1 MKKVLLFLVLI
12 VAATV
17 ALTAC
22 SPVQY
27 NTELLKN
34 GNFSEFTPNPDPSK
48 SDEGTFGG
56 WVIDTDRANNSNISI
71 YRTSNGSQS
80 EVVGMYSQ
88 SSGTSDYNYIYQE
101 VAVKKNAYYKLS
113 VKIYTKTDSDSSNK
127 VTGTGAFI
135 GVLEDDNFRIDP
147 VFSTGGSWRSVTVY
161 FYNKDYSTL
170 KVALRVGTESQKSN
184 AGTKETVALQFDDA
198 SLQMIRSNEV
208 PSVVMDSPNLLYR
221 LTKNAKDHSTG
232 FGIFL
237 TVFLCV
243 AAAALS
249 YTLYHFIRR
258 GLRARDRGEALTFS
272 KLKPTHLL
280 VVILGAA
287 FIVRLLVQA
296 FVGGY
301 DETTA
306 PNYYSELFGALN
318 DGFFAGWS
326 DILQTSVGRTQTPGM
341 LLIYGIL
348 GGIKQL
354 FNIEYG
360 MAGIDLLA
368 KIPGIIADLLAAGYI
383 FLYARKTTDE
393 KTAFIFGLIY
403 AVLPSVFLTSA
414 GWGSAD
420 SIMGLF
426 LILTFFALLDKKY
439 VGVCVYMTLAVAF
452 SPKALYV
459 LPLVAIFLGYI
470 FYRNSEKRVKLG
482 ITAAA
487 CLIGFWV
494 ISFPFTNFSD
504 NPFYVFVQYTALTNV
519 TESGTLIP
527 VINYTTLDAFNFYA
541 MINGNFAG
549 YTNLQ
554 GGFDIVIALSVF
566 AGTVALY
573 FKRKNRADLLLLSA
587 FAVTAIFMFTLGMQ
601 PYSMVFAL
609 ALLLIY
615 VLVANE
621 KRIFFVLSA
630 FSLTTA
636 LNILLVLSADGLI
649 GEATSFK
656 DYSAAAAAS
665 LLDPVWTII
674 LSVINVLLTVYFA
687 YVVYD
692 VTYKGN
698 LKNILPKG
706 DDSGDSFV
714 MSRIKGLF
722 VGKGKA

>member
-1 MKKVLLFLVLI
+1 
-12 VAATV
+12 
-17 ALTAC
+17 
-22 SPVQY
+22 
-27 NTELLKN
+27 LLKN
-34 GNFSEFTPNPDPSK
+34 GGFSEYTPGTSEDNGTFDFWLVDKERSDTSDINIERTTASGHGNVVSMYSK
-48 SDEGTFGG
+48 SLTK
-56 WVIDTDRANNSNISI
+56 T
-71 YRTSNGSQS
+71 
-80 EVVGMYSQ
+80 
-88 SSGTSDYNYIYQE
+88 DYNYIYQE
-101 VAVKKNAYYKLS
+101 VEVKKNTYYKLS
-113 VKIYTKTDSDSSNK
+113 ISIHTKTLDGSSSK

-135 GVLEDDNFRIDP
+135 GFLEDDTFRVD
-147 VFSTGGSWRSVTVY
+147 SVSYVSNGEWVTRQDIYV
-161 FYNKDYSTL
+161 YNKDYSTL
-170 KVALRVGTESQKSN
+170 KIALRVGTASELSN
-184 AGTKETVALQFDDA
+184 AGTKTDVDLQFDDA
-198 SLQMIRSNEV
+198 SFEMIKKSEV
-208 PSVVMDSPNLLYR
+208 QKVISDLSGIHR
-221 LTKNAKDHSTG
+221 LTKNAKDYSTG

-237 TVFLCV
+237 IVFLCV
-243 AAAALS
+243 VAAAVS

-258 GLRARDRGEALTFS
+258 GLRSRDLGESLSFS

-280 VVILGAA
+280 VIVLGAA
-287 FIVRLLVQA
+287 FAIRILLQA
-296 FVGGY
+296 FVNGY

-306 PNYYSELFGALN
+306 PGYYSELFALLN
-318 DGFFAGWS
+318 DGFLAGWS
-326 DILQTSVGRTQTPGM
+326 DVLQTSVGRAQTPGM
-341 LLIYGIL
+341 LIIYGVL

-360 MAGIDLLA
+360 AAGIDLLA
-368 KIPGIIADLLAAGYI
+368 KIPGIIADLLAAGFI
-383 FLYARKTTDE
+383 FINARKTTDE

-426 LILTFFALLDKKY
+426 LILTFFALLDKRY
-439 VGVCVYMTLAVAF
+439 TNVCIYATLAVVF

-459 LPLVAIFLGYI
+459 LPLIAVFLGYI
-470 FYRNSEKRVKLG
+470 FYRDSDKRIKLG

-487 CLIGFWV
+487 CLLGFWI
-494 ISFPFTNFSD
+494 ISFPFTNFSE
-504 NPFYVFVQYTALTNV
+504 NPFYVFVQYTILTKV
-519 TESGTLIP
+519 TDGGTLIP
-527 VINYTTLDAFNFYA
+527 VISYTTRDAFNFYA
-541 MINGNFAG
+541 MIKGNFAS
-549 YTNLQ
+549 YENLQ

-566 AGTVALY
+566 AGTIALY

-615 VLVANE
+615 VSIANE
-621 KRIFFVLSA
+621 KRAFFILSA

-649 GEATSFK
+649 GESTVFK
-656 DYSAAAAAS
+656 NYSTTAAAS
-665 LLDPVWTII
+665 LVDPVWTII
-674 LSVINVLLTVYFA
+674 LSVVNVLLTLYFA

-714 MSRIKGLF
+714 LAKVKGLF
-722 VGKGKA
+722 SGKKA